1 MKLKFIFLFGIVGP
15 RGDGWPG
22 VSGPPGHQMNRP
34 PPRGRFIVP
43 SSMYRQRPPGAG
55 VYSTRFQ
62 GPHHMVG

>member
-22 VSGPPGHQMNRP
+22 V
-34 PPRGRFIVP
+34 
-43 SSMYRQRPPGAG
+43 SMYRQRPPGAG